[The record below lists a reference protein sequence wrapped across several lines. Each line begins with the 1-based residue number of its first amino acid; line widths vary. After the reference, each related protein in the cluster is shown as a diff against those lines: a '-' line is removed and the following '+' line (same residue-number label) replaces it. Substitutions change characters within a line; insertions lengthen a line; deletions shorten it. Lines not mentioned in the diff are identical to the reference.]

1 MIYIGFIN
9 REGDSLE
16 VYIDADNDL
25 CLCIRY
31 SNNNEFNVKIE
42 KEDVNNLI
50 KALEEYKIALDN
62 L

>member
-1 MIYIGFIN
+1 M
-9 REGDSLE
+9 
-16 VYIDADNDL
+16 YIDADNDL

-31 SNNNEFNVKIE
+31 NNDELNVKIE

-50 KALEEYKIALDN
+50 KTLEEYKIVLDN

>member
-1 MIYIGFIN
+1 MKYIGFIN

-25 CLCIRY
+25 YLCIRH
-31 SNNNEFNVKIE
+31 NNDELNVKIE